1 MNAAPWFEKLPPPDR
16 WRGLALAHGPRI
28 ATWVLALALGVQA
41 AMIVTDL
48 TGGKPV
54 AAADSSPPPPP
65 ARTAHV
71 NVAAIANNH
80 LMGSA
85 EAQAKPVGDAAN
97 APLAVRESR
106 RLVLEAAGLDVEAA
120 IDDAHA
126 VLAVLSSTDDYAEVQ
141 RAFLEKRS
149 PVWTGH

>member
-1 MNAAPWFEKLPPPDR
+1 MNAAPWFDKLPPPDR
-16 WRGLALAHGPRI
+16 WRGLALAHGPRV

-54 AAADSSPPPPP
+54 AAADSSNAQMPPP
-65 ARTAHV
+65 RTAHV

-80 LMGSA
+80 LFGSA

-97 APLAVRESR
+97 APPTSIP
-106 RLVLEAAGLDVEAA
+106 LVLTGTIASDNPEAGLAILGDSAA
-120 IDDAHA
+120 
-126 VLAVLSSTDDYAEVQ
+126 TTK
-141 RAFLEKRS
+141 FL
-149 PVWTGH
+149 PVGATLPGGAKL